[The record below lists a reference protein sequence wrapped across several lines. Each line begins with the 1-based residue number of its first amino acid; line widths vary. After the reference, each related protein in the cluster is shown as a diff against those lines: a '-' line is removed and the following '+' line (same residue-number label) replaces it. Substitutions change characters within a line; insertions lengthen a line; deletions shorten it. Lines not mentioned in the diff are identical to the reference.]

1 VDKAVG
7 FGLWHLLD
15 ELGVK
20 PTTTE
25 INADTGEA
33 YDDFWMP
40 LPVYRQVR
48 NTGAVT
54 PGAPAAL
61 ATAARDPGKELPGTM
76 RRHYESALGADL
88 SGVRV
93 HTGAAAA
100 TAARAIDA
108 RAYTVGR
115 DIHFDAGK
123 FAPGTPAGDHLLA
136 HELAHAAWS
145 PRAGRQRYGFEIVP
159 PSAASEQVAEAI
171 ARRLTAA

>member
-1 VDKAVG
+1 
-7 FGLWHLLD
+7 
-15 ELGVK
+15 
-20 PTTTE
+20 
-25 INADTGEA
+25 
-33 YDDFWMP
+33 
-40 LPVYRQVR
+40 
-48 NTGAVT
+48 
-54 PGAPAAL
+54 
-61 ATAARDPGKELPGTM
+61 
-76 RRHYESALGADL
+76 
-88 SGVRV
+88 V